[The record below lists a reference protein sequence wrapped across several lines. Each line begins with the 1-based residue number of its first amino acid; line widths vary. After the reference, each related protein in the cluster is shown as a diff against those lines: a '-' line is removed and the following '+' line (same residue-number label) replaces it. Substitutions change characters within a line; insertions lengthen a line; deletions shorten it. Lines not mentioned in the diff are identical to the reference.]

1 MATGSTTMGLGRLF
15 WVWLQVGLQS
25 FGGGA
30 STLYL
35 IRRACMAH
43 GWLTEAEF
51 ARAWGLV
58 QVSPGI
64 NLIKLTVLLG
74 YQVRGAPGVLVA
86 LAGLLAPSAFLTVL
100 MTAGFSAIRD
110 QPAMQA
116 ALRGLIP
123 ATIGL
128 SLATGLEMA
137 RGLLGRARDEG
148 RFSMVAHVGLMA
160 GSAALLLTTNLS
172 PVLVLLISGGVGAWA
187 LARVTP
193 PLAAPA
199 DEPGR

>member
-1 MATGSTTMGLGRLF
+1 MSTEPTVMGLARLF
-15 WVWLQVGLQS
+15 WTWLLVGLQS

-35 IRRACMAH
+35 IRRACMAR

-58 QVSPGI
+58 QISPGI
-64 NLIKLTVLLG
+64 NLIKLTVILG

-100 MTAGFSAIRD
+100 MTAGFNAIRD
-110 QPAMQA
+110 HPAMQA

-137 RGLLGRARDEG
+137 HGLLGRARSEG
-148 RFSMVAHVGLMA
+148 RSSVAAHIGLIL
-160 GSAALLLTTNLS
+160 GSAMLLLAANLS

-199 DEPGR
+199 GEASR

>member
-1 MATGSTTMGLGRLF
+1 MGLAQLF
-15 WVWLQVGLQS
+15 WVWLLVGLQS

-30 STLYL
+30 STLFL

-51 ARAWGLV
+51 AKAWGLV
-58 QVSPGI
+58 QISPGI

-74 YQVRGAPGVLVA
+74 YQVRGAAGILVA

-110 QPAMQA
+110 LPAMQA

-137 RGLLGRARDEG
+137 YGLLGRARQEG
-148 RFSMVAHVGLMA
+148 RFSMAAHLGLIV
-160 GSAALLLTTNLS
+160 SSALLLLAANLS

-187 LARVTP
+187 LAHVTP
-193 PLAAPA
+193 PLTAPA
-199 DEPGR
+199 DKTGR